1 VPEQAV
7 LQRADGEVVFVATS
21 DDTARRVV
29 VKTGLHRD
37 GKVEIVE
44 GLAPDDEV
52 IVRGHA
58 ALVDGSPI
66 ARPDPA
72 GVAADDQSNVTA
84 TGAPAGAR

>member
-1 VPEQAV
+1 V
-7 LQRADGEVVFVATS
+7 LQRSDGEIIFVATAEGH
-21 DDTARRVV
+21 ARRVV

-44 GLAPDDEV
+44 GLAADDEV
-52 IVRGHA
+52 VVSGHA

-72 GVAADDQSNVTA
+72 GVAADDQSRTLSK
-84 TGAPAGAR
+84 GAPQGAR